1 MRGDRGGGRVDVF
14 ESHQAHV
21 LMMHVTGA
29 QLVNCARRPTSVM
42 SEKEK
47 ITPVKLVASVLAAV
61 TAAVLSLRLNVVGT
75 IIGAILASVV
85 TTVGAVLY
93 QRSMEREKRWQV
105 IAVGGLLAFVV
116 TVLTVTSVQ
125 LVSGTPTSADPGKTS
140 TVHTE
145 THVETTK
152 TETETVTVPPST
164 PSTPSNSATS
174 SQSPTESTTP
184 TGPPT
189 TTTGSRQPTDSS
201 TPPSTVDPIR

>member
-1 MRGDRGGGRVDVF
+1 
-14 ESHQAHV
+14 
-21 LMMHVTGA
+21 MMHVTGA
-29 QLVNCARRPTSVM
+29 QPVNCARRPTSVM
-42 SEKEK
+42 AEKEK

-75 IIGAILASVV
+75 IIGAALASVV

-125 LVSGTPTSADPGKTS
+125 LVTGKPTSADPATPTTS
-140 TVHTE
+140 TSIHTE
-145 THVETTK
+145 THTETTK
-152 TETETVTVPPST
+152 TETITVTAPPT
-164 PSTPSNSATS
+164 TS
-174 SQSPTESTTP
+174 GQSPTESTTT

-189 TTTGSRQPTDSS
+189 SSTGSRQPTDSS
-201 TPPSTVDPIR
+201 MPPSTVDPIR